1 MTSTGWLAWV
11 GTVGR
16 GAGSLAAGVVVAVIA
31 GVAGGRI
38 AKWWTGRGNHA
49 VGGSAIDAGSGGP
62 DPVQD
67 HDVAHRLRN
76 VVSALGSA
84 VVRRCPP
91 PWWRGLA
98 RRLSAAGTPQ
108 PGQLAWAI
116 GVRCLAAGG
125 AVVTAL
131 VVLGAA
137 GGGGTAT
144 AAALVA
150 GLGVASLPD
159 VVTRR
164 RVNARVA
171 AMRRDLP
178 RHLDLL
184 TISVEAGLGL
194 DPSIDRVV
202 DAIPGAL
209 AEEFAH
215 MQAQVRAGMSRA
227 EALRSL
233 VERCPVREVRSFAM
247 AMVQA
252 ETLGVAVGPAL
263 RSQAAEVRVRHR
275 QAVQM
280 RAQKAPVKMLL
291 PLVVCIFPAVLVVVA
306 GPALLSVRSVFPS

>member
-1 MTSTGWLAWV
+1 MGFTGWFAWT

-16 GAGSLAAGVVVAVIA
+16 GAGSLVAGLVVAVVT
-31 GVAGGRI
+31 GVAGGRV
-38 AKWWTGRGNHA
+38 ARWWTGPRSPAAGSPD
-49 VGGSAIDAGSGGP
+49 VDDGPGGSDLRRQRDAAGRVRDGVAAIGGAM
-62 DPVQD
+62 VQ
-67 HDVAHRLRN
+67 
-76 VVSALGSA
+76 
-84 VVRRCPP
+84 RCPP
-91 PWWRGLA
+91 RWWRGLGS
-98 RRLSAAGTPQ
+98 RLNAAGTPQ

-116 GVRCLAAGG
+116 GVRCVAAGG
-125 AVVTAL
+125 AVVTA
-131 VVLGAA
+131 VTVFGAA

-164 RVNARVA
+164 RAHARMA

-194 DPSIDRVV
+194 DPSVDRVV
-202 DAIPGAL
+202 EALPGAL
-209 AEEFAH
+209 ADEFAH
-215 MQAQVRAGMSRA
+215 MQTQVRAGMSRA

-247 AMVQA
+247 AMMQA

-280 RAQKAPVKMLL
+280 RAQKAPVKMLV